1 MLFASSLYNYTTLL
15 LPNLELLSRFC
26 ITIFICIMP
35 SLLAL
40 WHRDL
45 FGLVFKQLDWHPY
58 VYFKLRLVYFTG
70 SSFPDTWK
78 VILHLFLT
86 LFLPIILL
94 QKVFLKFCHMLL
106 LYNVGLVLD
115 SGCCTK
121 WLPRTVLQPKLFYN
135 SMELSNS

>member
-1 MLFASSLYNYTTLL
+1 MLFASSLYNYTTL
-15 LPNLELLSRFC
+15 PNLELLSRCC

-45 FGLVFKQLDWHPY
+45 FGLVFKQLDWYPY

-78 VILHLFLT
+78 VIFHLFLT
-86 LFLPIILL
+86 LFLPLSCYKRFFWNSVICFFFIMLALSWIVVVILND
-94 QKVFLKFCHMLL
+94 FL
-106 LYNVGLVLD
+106 GLSFNLNYSIAPWNCQIV
-115 SGCCTK
+115 
-121 WLPRTVLQPKLFYN
+121 N
-135 SMELSNS
+135 